1 MRATLSILGL
11 YNWDTSIFENLV
23 VPNGVDPAIAI
34 STIIYDNAELE
45 ILYPDPSAMTY
56 FIGLWSSRELPLWTR
71 YLNAIQAEYN
81 PIENYNRTEETTE
94 TIEEETSGSSTETGT
109 RSPNLKSTNKVAGY
123 NEDILVPS
131 NETDETGSE
140 TASSNNTG
148 SGSRDVTRNNNS
160 NIHGNIGV
168 TSNQQML
175 EQEFNIIPKLDIY
188 HYISESFKRRFC
200 LMVY

>member
-1 MRATLSILGL
+1 MRATMSILGL
-11 YNWDTSIFENLV
+11 YNWDPSIFENLV
-23 VPNGVDPAIAI
+23 VPTGVDPAIAI

-45 ILYPDPSAMTY
+45 IIYPDPSAMTF

-109 RSPNLKSTNKVAGY
+109 RTPNLKSTNKVSGF
-123 NEDILVPS
+123 NSNDLVTS
-131 NETDETGSE
+131 NETNDTGTE
-140 TASSNNTG
+140 TALSNNSGTG
-148 SGSRDVTRNNNS
+148 NRDVTRTNDS

-175 EQEFNIIPKLDIY
+175 EQEFKIIPKLDIY